1 METKQEYKI
10 GDCLELLPEIKD
22 NSIDMILC
30 DLPYGTTACKWDTVI
45 PFAPLWKQYYR
56 VLRPN
61 GFIVLTGSQP
71 FTTEMIHS
79 NMDITIKIEHSIQET
94 KEIPVKIKGMKEYE
108 KWLRGVRNNFR
119 IPENI
124 SVRTMGTC
132 LKGCCNY
139 PLDGGI
145 SHNTLYLTQACFFIE
160 NKTPYLKSITL
171 LDGD

>member
-1 METKQEYKI
+1 MLNKSIFTILTILVSYFLMTGISFATDTTTQLKLERAGRLIASSFITGNPDKKLFGLHSEYS
-10 GDCLELLPEIKD
+10 P
-22 NSIDMILC
+22 
-30 DLPYGTTACKWDTVI
+30 A
-45 PFAPLWKQYYR
+45 
-56 VLRPN
+56 RPR
-61 GFIVLTGSQP
+61 
-71 FTTEMIHS
+71 EMIHS
-79 NMDITIKIEHSIQET
+79 NIDITIKIDHSIQET
-94 KEIPVKIKGMKEYE
+94 KETPVKIKGMKEFE
-108 KWLRGVRNNFR
+108 KWLRDVRNNFR

-132 LKGCCNY
+132 IKGCCNY